1 MGVKNDRWIREMA
14 IKHKM
19 IEPFEERLVR
29 KGVISYGLSSYG
41 YDMRLADEFLIFTNV
56 WGAVVDPKAFD
67 ERAFVRH
74 RGDYCIIPP
83 NSFVLGRSVEYFR
96 IPRDVI
102 CIVVGKSS
110 YARCFS
116 GDTRVALVDGT
127 APTLEEMAQR
137 WERGERFFGYSVGPF
152 GRIIVTELVAPRYIG
167 RDSLL
172 EITLDNGQKIHCT
185 PDHLFLTRDGLMVPA
200 ADLRPGD
207 RLMPLYRRVFRGYE
221 MVYQPLTGCYYPTHR
236 LSDEWN
242 LRHGIYP
249 DLPNTHRHHLDGNR
263 RNNMPWN
270 IARVPSSEHLQ
281 YHNATRD
288 LDPEQHGYRIRAAFA
303 RLRENPEW
311 LANFC
316 EKQRC
321 RALLFWRDEKYLSA
335 REALCRKHQAYWTE
349 ERRRGRSIAYRKF
362 WEANAERKQ
371 EVAKRAR
378 EWWMSVSDER
388 REKQR
393 EIARRI
399 RLRTD
404 ITEEK
409 LAEALR
415 VAGSLRGAARLL
427 GCDRSV
433 FRRFPQVIA
442 EFRSQRNHQ
451 IVAVRELKGEHD
463 VFCLTVPEAGNFA
476 LEAGVFVHNC
486 GIVVNV
492 TPLEPEWEGHVTI
505 EISNTTPLP
514 AKIYANEGIAQVIFI
529 GADEICE
536 VSYADRQGK
545 YQGQRGI
552 VPPKVE

>member
-1 MGVKNDRWIREMA
+1 VLGVKNDRWIREMA

-56 WGAVVDPKAFD
+56 WGAIVDPKAFD

-207 RLMPLYRRVFRGYE
+207 RLMPLYRRVFQGYE
-221 MVYQPLTGCYYPTHR
+221 MVYQPLTDATTRPIGSPTSGICGTAFTPICPTLTAITLMATAETTCLGISLAFLR
-236 LSDEWN
+236 LNISNITTRPETLILN
-242 LRHGIYP
+242 
-249 DLPNTHRHHLDGNR
+249 NTA
-263 RNNMPWN
+263 
-270 IARVPSSEHLQ
+270 IASEQL
-281 YHNATRD
+281 
-288 LDPEQHGYRIRAAFA
+288 
-303 RLRENPEW
+303 
-311 LANFC
+311 
-316 EKQRC
+316 
-321 RALLFWRDEKYLSA
+321 
-335 REALCRKHQAYWTE
+335 
-349 ERRRGRSIAYRKF
+349 
-362 WEANAERKQ
+362 
-371 EVAKRAR
+371 
-378 EWWMSVSDER
+378 
-388 REKQR
+388 
-393 EIARRI
+393 
-399 RLRTD
+399 
-404 ITEEK
+404 
-409 LAEALR
+409 
-415 VAGSLRGAARLL
+415 LL
-427 GCDRSV
+427 G
-433 FRRFPQVIA
+433 
-442 EFRSQRNHQ
+442 
-451 IVAVRELKGEHD
+451 
-463 VFCLTVPEAGNFA
+463 
-476 LEAGVFVHNC
+476 
-486 GIVVNV
+486 
-492 TPLEPEWEGHVTI
+492 
-505 EISNTTPLP
+505 
-514 AKIYANEGIAQVIFI
+514 
-529 GADEICE
+529 
-536 VSYADRQGK
+536 
-545 YQGQRGI
+545 
-552 VPPKVE
+552 

>member
-1 MGVKNDRWIREMA
+1 MA
-14 IKHKM
+14 LRHKM

-29 KGVISYGLSSYG
+29 KGVISFGLSSYG

-56 WGAVVDPKAFD
+56 WGAIVDPKAFD

-74 RGDYCIIPP
+74 KGDFCIIPP

-96 IPRDVI
+96 IPREVI

-110 YARCFS
+110 YARCFR
-116 GDTRVALVDGT
+116 GDTRVALVNGA
-127 APTLEEMAQR
+127 APTLEEMARQ
-137 WERGERFFGYSVGPF
+137 WEKGERFFGYSVGPF

-185 PDHLFLTRDGLMVPA
+185 PDHLFLTRDGLMKPA

-221 MVYQPLTGCYYPTHR
+221 MVYQPLTGRYYPTHR
-236 LSDEWN
+236 LADEWN

-249 DLPNTHRHHLDGNR
+249 DLPATHRHHLDGN
-263 RNNMPWN
+263 
-270 IARVPSSEHLQ
+270 
-281 YHNATRD
+281 
-288 LDPEQHGYRIRAAFA
+288 
-303 RLRENPEW
+303 
-311 LANFC
+311 
-316 EKQRC
+316 
-321 RALLFWRDEKYLSA
+321 
-335 REALCRKHQAYWTE
+335 
-349 ERRRGRSIAYRKF
+349 
-362 WEANAERKQ
+362 
-371 EVAKRAR
+371 
-378 EWWMSVSDER
+378 
-388 REKQR
+388 
-393 EIARRI
+393 

-409 LAEALR
+409 LAEALK

-433 FRRFPQVIA
+433 FRRFPQVVA

-463 VFCLTVPEAGNFA
+463 VFCLSVPEAGNFA

-492 TPLEPEWEGHVTI
+492 TPLEPQWEGHVTI

-514 AKIYANEGIAQVIFI
+514 AKVYANEGIAQVIFLS
-529 GADEICE
+529 ADELCE
-536 VSYADRQGK
+536 VSYADRKGK
-545 YQGQRGI
+545 YQGQQGI

>member
-1 MGVKNDRWIREMA
+1 MA

-56 WGAVVDPKAFD
+56 WGAIVDPKAFD

-74 RGDYCIIPP
+74 KGDFCIIPP

-96 IPRDVI
+96 IPREVI

-110 YARCFS
+110 YARCFR

-137 WERGERFFGYSVGPF
+137 WEKGERFFGYSVGAF

-200 ADLRPGD
+200 DDLRPGD

-236 LSDEWN
+236 LADEWN

-263 RNNMPWN
+263 RNNMPCN
-270 IARVPSSEHLQ
+270 IV
-281 YHNATRD
+281 
-288 LDPEQHGYRIRAAFA
+288 RIR
-303 RLRENPEW
+303 
-311 LANFC
+311 
-316 EKQRC
+316 
-321 RALLFWRDEKYLSA
+321 FWQDEKYQAA
-335 REALCRKHQAYWTE
+335 RQALREKHRAYWTE
-349 ERRRGRSIAYRKF
+349 ERHRELSVAYRQW
-362 WEANAERKQ
+362 WE
-371 EVAKRAR
+371 
-378 EWWMSVSDER
+378 MSLER
-388 REKQR
+388 RQE
-393 EIARRI
+393 
-399 RLRTD
+399 L
-404 ITEEK
+404 
-409 LAEALR
+409 
-415 VAGSLRGAARLL
+415 V
-427 GCDRSV
+427 
-433 FRRFPQVIA
+433 A
-442 EFRSQRNHQ
+442 EFRLQRNHQ
-451 IVAVRELKGEHD
+451 VVAIRELKGEHD

-476 LEAGVFVHNC
+476 LEAGIFVHNC

-514 AKIYANEGIAQVIFI
+514 AKVYANEGIAQVIFLS
-529 GADEICE
+529 ADELCE
-536 VSYADRQGK
+536 VSYADRKGK
-545 YQGQRGI
+545 YQGQQGI

>member
-1 MGVKNDRWIREMA
+1 
-14 IKHKM
+14 
-19 IEPFEERLVR
+19 
-29 KGVISYGLSSYG
+29 
-41 YDMRLADEFLIFTNV
+41 
-56 WGAVVDPKAFD
+56 
-67 ERAFVRH
+67 
-74 RGDYCIIPP
+74 
-83 NSFVLGRSVEYFR
+83 
-96 IPRDVI
+96 
-102 CIVVGKSS
+102 
-110 YARCFS
+110 
-116 GDTRVALVDGT
+116 
-127 APTLEEMAQR
+127 
-137 WERGERFFGYSVGPF
+137 
-152 GRIIVTELVAPRYIG
+152 
-167 RDSLL
+167 
-172 EITLDNGQKIHCT
+172 
-185 PDHLFLTRDGLMVPA
+185 VPA

-221 MVYQPLTGCYYPTHR
+221 MVYQPLTGRYYPTHR
-236 LSDEWN
+236 LADEWN
-242 LRHGIYP
+242 LRHGVYP

-270 IARVPSSEHLQ
+270 IARVPSSEHIHH
-281 YHNATRD
+281 HNTNRD
-288 LDPEQHGYRIRAAFA
+288 FDPEQHGYRIRTAFA
-303 RLRENPEW
+303 KLKENPDW
-311 LANFC
+311 LANFR

-321 RALLFWRDEKYLSA
+321 RTLLFWRDEKYQAA
-335 REALCRKHQAYWTE
+335 RESLHRKHQAYWTE
-349 ERRRGRSIAYRKF
+349 ERRHERSIAYREWWK
-362 WEANAERKQ
+362 ANSEWKQKVAERS
-371 EVAKRAR
+371 R

-393 EIARRI
+393 EIARHI

-409 LAEALR
+409 LIEALK
-415 VAGSLRGAARLL
+415 VAGSLRGAARFL

-433 FRRFPQVIA
+433 FRRFPHVVA

-451 IVAVRELKGEHD
+451 VVSVRELKGEHD

-529 GADEICE
+529 SADELCE

>member
-1 MGVKNDRWIREMA
+1 MA

-56 WGAVVDPKAFD
+56 WGAIVDPKAFD

-74 RGDYCIIPP
+74 KGDFCIIPP

-96 IPRDVI
+96 IPREVI

-110 YARCFS
+110 YARCFR

-221 MVYQPLTGCYYPTHR
+221 MVYQPLTGRYYPTHR
-236 LSDEWN
+236 LADEWN

-263 RNNMPWN
+263 RNNMPCN
-270 IARVPSSEHLQ
+270 IVRVPASEHLRH
-281 YHNATRD
+281 HNATRNFN
-288 LDPEQHGYRIRAAFA
+288 PERH
-303 RLRENPEW
+303 RLRLLATFAQLRQNPDW
-311 LANFC
+311 WASFC

-321 RALLFWRDEKYLSA
+321 QAIRFWQDEKYQAA
-335 REALCRKHQAYWTE
+335 RQALREKRRAYWTE
-349 ERRRGRSIAYRKF
+349 ERRQERSVAYRQW
-362 WEANAERKQ
+362 WEMNP
-371 EVAKRAR
+371 
-378 EWWMSVSDER
+378 ER
-388 REKQR
+388 RQE
-393 EIARRI
+393 
-399 RLRTD
+399 L
-404 ITEEK
+404 
-409 LAEALR
+409 
-415 VAGSLRGAARLL
+415 V
-427 GCDRSV
+427 
-433 FRRFPQVIA
+433 A
-442 EFRSQRNHQ
+442 EFRLQRNHQ
-451 IVAVRELKGEHD
+451 VVAIRELKGEHD

-476 LEAGVFVHNC
+476 LEAGIFVHNC

-514 AKIYANEGIAQVIFI
+514 AKVYANEGIAQVIFLS
-529 GADEICE
+529 ADELCE
-536 VSYADRQGK
+536 VSYADRKGK
-545 YQGQRGI
+545 YQGQQGI

>member
-29 KGVISYGLSSYG
+29 KGVISFGLSSYG

-56 WGAVVDPKAFD
+56 WGAIVDPKAFD

-74 RGDYCIIPP
+74 KGDYCIIPP

-110 YARCFS
+110 YARCFR

-127 APTLEEMAQR
+127 APTLEEMAR
-137 WERGERFFGYSVGPF
+137 RAEKGERFFGYSVGPF

-185 PDHLFLTRDGLMVPA
+185 PDHLILTRDGLMVPA
-200 ADLRPGD
+200 ADLRPSD

-221 MVYQPLTGCYYPTHR
+221 MVYQPLTGCYYPTYR
-236 LSDEWN
+236 LADEWN

-270 IARVPSSEHLQ
+270 ITRIPSSEHLR

-288 LDPEQHGYRIRAAFA
+288 LDPEKHGYHIREAFA
-303 RLRENPEW
+303 QLRKNPEW
-311 LANFC
+311 LASFC

-321 RALLFWRDEKYLSA
+321 RAIRFWQDEKYQAGRQVL
-335 REALCRKHQAYWTE
+335 REKHRAYWTE
-349 ERRRGRSIAYRKF
+349 ERRQERSIAYRQW
-362 WEANAERKQ
+362 WEMNPERRQ
-371 EVAKRAR
+371 EVAKRSR
-378 EWWMSVSDER
+378 EWWANAPEER

-393 EIARRI
+393 EIARHL
-399 RLRTD
+399 RLRAD
-404 ITEEK
+404 ITQE
-409 LAEALR
+409 AVMEALKIT
-415 VAGSLRGAARLL
+415 GSLRGAARLL

-433 FRRFPQVIA
+433 FRRFPQVVA

-451 IVAVRELKGEHD
+451 VVSVRELKGEHD

-529 GADEICE
+529 GADELCE

>member
-1 MGVKNDRWIREMA
+1 MA

-29 KGVISYGLSSYG
+29 KGVISFGLSSYG

-56 WGAVVDPKAFD
+56 WGAIVDPKAFD

-74 RGDYCIIPP
+74 KGDFCIIPP

-96 IPRDVI
+96 IPREVI
-102 CIVVGKSS
+102 AIVVGKSS
-110 YARCFS
+110 YARCFR

-127 APTLEEMAQR
+127 APTLEEMTRR
-137 WERGERFFGYSVGPF
+137 WEKGERFFGYSVGPF

-200 ADLRPGD
+200 DDLRPGD
-207 RLMPLYRRVFRGYE
+207 RLMPLYRRVFRDYE

-236 LSDEWN
+236 LADEWN

-263 RNNMPWN
+263 RNNMPCN
-270 IARVPSSEHLQ
+270 IV
-281 YHNATRD
+281 
-288 LDPEQHGYRIRAAFA
+288 RIR
-303 RLRENPEW
+303 
-311 LANFC
+311 
-316 EKQRC
+316 
-321 RALLFWRDEKYLSA
+321 FWQDEKYQAA
-335 REALCRKHQAYWTE
+335 RQALREKRRAYWTE
-349 ERRRGRSIAYRKF
+349 ERHQELSVAYRQW
-362 WEANAERKQ
+362 WE
-371 EVAKRAR
+371 
-378 EWWMSVSDER
+378 MSPER
-388 REKQR
+388 RQE
-393 EIARRI
+393 
-399 RLRTD
+399 L
-404 ITEEK
+404 
-409 LAEALR
+409 
-415 VAGSLRGAARLL
+415 V
-427 GCDRSV
+427 
-433 FRRFPQVIA
+433 A

-451 IVAVRELKGEHD
+451 IVSVRELKGEHD

-492 TPLEPEWEGHVTI
+492 TPLEPRWEGHVTI

-514 AKIYANEGIAQVIFI
+514 AKIYANEGIAQVIFLS
-529 GADEICE
+529 ADEVCE
-536 VSYADRQGK
+536 ISYADRKGK
-545 YQGQRGI
+545 YQGQKGI

>member
-1 MGVKNDRWIREMA
+1 MA

-29 KGVISYGLSSYG
+29 KGVISFGLSSYG

-56 WGAVVDPKAFD
+56 WGAIVDPKAFD

-74 RGDYCIIPP
+74 KGDFCIIPP

-96 IPRDVI
+96 IPREVI

-110 YARCFS
+110 YARCFR

-137 WERGERFFGYSVGPF
+137 WEKGERFFGYSVGAF

-200 ADLRPGD
+200 DDLRPGD
-207 RLMPLYRRVFRGYE
+207 RLMPLYRCVFRGYE

-236 LSDEWN
+236 LADEWN

-263 RNNMPWN
+263 RNNMPCN
-270 IARVPSSEHLQ
+270 IV
-281 YHNATRD
+281 
-288 LDPEQHGYRIRAAFA
+288 RIR
-303 RLRENPEW
+303 
-311 LANFC
+311 
-316 EKQRC
+316 
-321 RALLFWRDEKYLSA
+321 FWQDEKYQAA
-335 REALCRKHQAYWTE
+335 RQALREKRRAYWTE
-349 ERRRGRSIAYRKF
+349 ERHQELSVAYRQW
-362 WEANAERKQ
+362 WE
-371 EVAKRAR
+371 
-378 EWWMSVSDER
+378 MSLER
-388 REKQR
+388 RQE
-393 EIARRI
+393 
-399 RLRTD
+399 L
-404 ITEEK
+404 
-409 LAEALR
+409 
-415 VAGSLRGAARLL
+415 V
-427 GCDRSV
+427 
-433 FRRFPQVIA
+433 A

-451 IVAVRELKGEHD
+451 VVAIRELKGEHD

-492 TPLEPEWEGHVTI
+492 TPLEPRWEGHVTI

-514 AKIYANEGIAQVIFI
+514 AKVYANEGIAQVIFLS
-529 GADEICE
+529 ADEICE
-536 VSYADRQGK
+536 VSYADRKGK
-545 YQGQRGI
+545 YQGQQGI

>member
-1 MGVKNDRWIREMA
+1 MA

-29 KGVISYGLSSYG
+29 KGVISFGLSSYG

-56 WGAVVDPKAFD
+56 WGAIVDPKAFD

-74 RGDYCIIPP
+74 KGDFCIIPP

-96 IPRDVI
+96 IPREVI

-110 YARCFS
+110 YARCFR

-200 ADLRPGD
+200 AELRPGD

-221 MVYQPLTGCYYPTHR
+221 MVYQPLTGRYYPTHR
-236 LSDEWN
+236 LADEWN
-242 LRHGIYP
+242 LRHGVYP
-249 DLPNTHRHHLDGNR
+249 DLPNTHRYHLDGNR
-263 RNNMPWN
+263 RNNMPCN
-270 IARVPSSEHLQ
+270 IV
-281 YHNATRD
+281 
-288 LDPEQHGYRIRAAFA
+288 RIR
-303 RLRENPEW
+303 
-311 LANFC
+311 
-316 EKQRC
+316 
-321 RALLFWRDEKYLSA
+321 FWQDEKYQAA
-335 REALCRKHQAYWTE
+335 RQALREKHRAYWTE
-349 ERRRGRSIAYRKF
+349 ERHQELSVAYRQW
-362 WEANAERKQ
+362 WE
-371 EVAKRAR
+371 
-378 EWWMSVSDER
+378 MSPER
-388 REKQR
+388 RQE
-393 EIARRI
+393 
-399 RLRTD
+399 L
-404 ITEEK
+404 
-409 LAEALR
+409 
-415 VAGSLRGAARLL
+415 V
-427 GCDRSV
+427 
-433 FRRFPQVIA
+433 A

-451 IVAVRELKGEHD
+451 IVSVRELKGEHD

-492 TPLEPEWEGHVTI
+492 TPLEPRWEGHVTI

-514 AKIYANEGIAQVIFI
+514 AKIYANEGIAQVIFLS
-529 GADEICE
+529 ADEVCE
-536 VSYADRQGK
+536 VSYADRKGK
-545 YQGQRGI
+545 YQGQKGI